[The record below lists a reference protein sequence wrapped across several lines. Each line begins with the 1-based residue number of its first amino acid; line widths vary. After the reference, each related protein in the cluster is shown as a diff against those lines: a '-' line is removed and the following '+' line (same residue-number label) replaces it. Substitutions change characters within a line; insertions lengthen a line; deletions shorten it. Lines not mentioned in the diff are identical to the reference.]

1 MFQQEV
7 EAQIDRGRHA
17 SGRRHQAVLDDPLVD
32 DLCGPAQ
39 FVHRAPMRRRL
50 ASGEET
56 RGHQDQ
62 GAGADASH
70 GLLRPE
76 VQKGLQPIGVLDDL
90 FPSLPPGTI
99 TKSRSERSR
108 RTSCARNFMPRAPVI
123 CSFKARKRTVR
134 SSGGCSCFALAR
146 TSYTPTASSSSTPSN
161 TKIPMRTGTTVDLLG
176 LNRSRLIPPG

>member
-7 EAQIDRGRHA
+7 EAQIDRGGHA

-90 FPSLPPGTI
+90 FPSLPPGHDYQVQI
-99 TKSRSERSR
+99 REVPPDVVRKELHAEG
-108 RTSCARNFMPRAPVI
+108 AR
-123 CSFKARKRTVR
+123 
-134 SSGGCSCFALAR
+134 
-146 TSYTPTASSSSTPSN
+146 
-161 TKIPMRTGTTVDLLG
+161 DLL
-176 LNRSRLIPPG
+176 L